1 LLKRLSIQN
10 YALIDQLS
18 VDFKDGFTTIT
29 GETGAGKSIIL
40 GGLSLVLGTRS
51 DQSYILNKDKKCI
64 IEAEFDVSRL
74 SLTSFFNENDLD
86 YESDTIV
93 RREILSNGK

>member
-1 LLKRLSIQN
+1 MLKRLSIQN

-51 DQSYILNKDKKCI
+51 DQSYILNKDKKM
-64 IEAEFDVSRL
+64 
-74 SLTSFFNENDLD
+74 
-86 YESDTIV
+86 YY
-93 RREILSNGK
+93 